1 VVATGLGAPQREVPA
16 QEAEEHALLE
26 KQLSAWRRLYP
37 QVHAGAAISH
47 DDAGVIL
54 TRMSRRAQ
62 LMVMGSSMHA
72 TLAGVL
78 LGSRSLQLTHHADCP
93 VLIVRHSRAA

>member
-1 VVATGLGAPQREVPA
+1 
-16 QEAEEHALLE
+16 
-26 KQLSAWRRLYP
+26 
-37 QVHAGAAISH
+37 
-47 DDAGVIL
+47 
-54 TRMSRRAQ
+54 MSRRAQ
-62 LMVMGSSMHA
+62 LMVVGSSMHA